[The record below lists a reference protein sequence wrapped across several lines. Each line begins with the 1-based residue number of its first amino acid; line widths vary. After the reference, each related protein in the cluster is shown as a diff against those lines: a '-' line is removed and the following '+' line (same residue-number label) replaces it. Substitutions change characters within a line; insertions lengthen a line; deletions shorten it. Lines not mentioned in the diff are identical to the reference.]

1 MQDRWQIELAALPIS
16 WQVLGAAIDRSVLLD
31 DPRASDTDEG
41 GQLDSFLLCSRNKT
55 LEHIG
60 QRVDSVLP
68 LDVLFI
74 PMAPKREFPDFGLG
88 KIGSRLEIEL
98 DHPGPDIG
106 AADVCAEDSVK
117 RPEHP
122 RWRQMH
128 GAQESGL
135 VWIIMDRNQLDIDL
149 LRLKKNGSPADDQFR
164 RGFRGTR
171 PR

>member
-1 MQDRWQIELAALPIS
+1 M
-16 WQVLGAAIDRSVLLD
+16 
-31 DPRASDTDEG
+31 
-41 GQLDSFLLCSRNKT
+41 
-55 LEHIG
+55 
-60 QRVDSVLP
+60 LP

-149 LRLKKNGSPADDQFR
+149 LRLKKNGSPADDQFTDAASAESAPDDEPLRVLPFFQFQETPDHQGEFLRELLDSR
-164 RGFRGTR
+164 RE
-171 PR
+171 